1 MLSQKELGFPKHR
14 NILYLFDV
22 SGNRCINLIF
32 NIELTKGLLLHN
44 SSKLFSCKFFNNLH
58 EERAGMCTDFSLRSM
73 QKRIFWQPL
82 TVISKIAA
90 TGYLG
95 RIKGLRSCKKDLT

>member
-1 MLSQKELGFPKHR
+1 
-14 NILYLFDV
+14 
-22 SGNRCINLIF
+22 
-32 NIELTKGLLLHN
+32 
-44 SSKLFSCKFFNNLH
+44 
-58 EERAGMCTDFSLRSM
+58 M
-73 QKRIFWQPL
+73 QKSIFWQPL